1 VINTT
6 IGQNQSTCYSNNAT
20 VYGSKVLSSADKTNS
35 ENTNPR
41 PRNLRTKNQLHKI
54 IVNEDGYPDYLAVN
68 LYWDSLRS
76 WYNPKKIYKHGGRE
90 LHIAKLRT
98 KGIFLNYKKL
108 SEYYNCS
115 RETIRRKLVK
125 LEQLGLI
132 HRSFQHKKTANANCY
147 NQMIIYVW
155 KDTPHFFNN
164 YGVAGEDV
172 ESLQPY
178 TSHLHV
184 KEKYGISFDKQN
196 LKEHAEI
203 EVDVRN
209 DVDTKELNKLF
220 SKEKIRSSESNF
232 YKNSLEV
239 DFEQLQ
245 PLEVDSSAK
254 NNSQIEIEQKTN
266 IEVEVRVEA
275 ENNQYQA
282 EITNSDTEQTMPEFD
297 SFVAKTGRV
306 IRKVGAKVSKFKY
319 FAKPRKLAD
328 FYPLNQDDCY
338 KLQTASG
345 REFNLNAMNEI
356 LLNMSKRLPDRSFYS
371 HKGFISYMTKAF
383 TYEKRDAVKINNDTF
398 KISANKSHE
407 QIRTEEIEKYL
418 DETES
423 SVWITPEAHLKR
435 KLANVLAPNKAY
447 DLLKAYRSISIE
459 GQKVRIDL
467 TTTVE
472 LSALDKN
479 IILQQIKATHESVG
493 MDGDFVPIETLEIKM
508 PDLATSLQAS
518 KQREKS
524 LKRTGIW
531 GRVRKGFIKAFGVE
545 GEALDQS
552 WLSKLDAQ
560 IDEQNQTIGLKAP
573 SSFYKDFIEERY
585 LPYVIE
591 VAKEC
596 GFSIKGISC

>member
-209 DVDTKELNKLF
+209 DVDTKE
-220 SKEKIRSSESNF
+220 
-232 YKNSLEV
+232 
-239 DFEQLQ
+239 
-245 PLEVDSSAK
+245 
-254 NNSQIEIEQKTN
+254 
-266 IEVEVRVEA
+266 
-275 ENNQYQA
+275 
-282 EITNSDTEQTMPEFD
+282 
-297 SFVAKTGRV
+297 
-306 IRKVGAKVSKFKY
+306 
-319 FAKPRKLAD
+319 
-328 FYPLNQDDCY
+328 
-338 KLQTASG
+338 
-345 REFNLNAMNEI
+345 
-356 LLNMSKRLPDRSFYS
+356 
-371 HKGFISYMTKAF
+371 
-383 TYEKRDAVKINNDTF
+383 
-398 KISANKSHE
+398 
-407 QIRTEEIEKYL
+407 
-418 DETES
+418 
-423 SVWITPEAHLKR
+423 
-435 KLANVLAPNKAY
+435 
-447 DLLKAYRSISIE
+447 
-459 GQKVRIDL
+459 
-467 TTTVE
+467 
-472 LSALDKN
+472 
-479 IILQQIKATHESVG
+479 
-493 MDGDFVPIETLEIKM
+493 
-508 PDLATSLQAS
+508 
-518 KQREKS
+518 
-524 LKRTGIW
+524 
-531 GRVRKGFIKAFGVE
+531 
-545 GEALDQS
+545 
-552 WLSKLDAQ
+552 
-560 IDEQNQTIGLKAP
+560 
-573 SSFYKDFIEERY
+573 
-585 LPYVIE
+585 
-591 VAKEC
+591 
-596 GFSIKGISC
+596 